1 MAGRGRGDGGAP
13 ETALDAWYQA
23 ADEILRRLK
32 RQNEMPKTGKELM
45 KFLKVIGYEKKRS
58 GQGDHAIF
66 EFRDKNKFQSFLE
79 EMAIRDV
86 NIELV
91 PIAETVS
98 VDTGGTNPATV
109 AGVIHRV
116 FGLDA
121 LGQKPPRK

>member
-1 MAGRGRGDGGAP
+1 MAAQGCGDGGSP

-23 ADEILRRLK
+23 ADEILRKLK
-32 RQNEMPKTGKELM
+32 RQKEMPKTGKELM
-45 KFLKVIGYEKKRS
+45 TFLKKIGYEKKRS

-79 EMAIRDV
+79 EMEIQDV
-86 NIELV
+86 DVDSV

-109 AGVIHRV
+109 AGVLDRV